1 MSKQGL
7 GQGCFTLREINIWN
21 KLLVK
26 VTEVQSHRDKGT
38 PKSVSVRED

>member
-7 GQGCFTLREINIWN
+7 GQGCFTLREGNIWN

-26 VTEVQSHRDKGT
+26 VTEVESHRDKGI
-38 PKSVSVRED
+38 PKSVPGRED